1 MANQNRYYRTPFAES
16 GNKAEVPN
24 VSVGG
29 AVAYDTGFGPD
40 YELPQGTVNRKRI
53 ERDLYNGM
61 HNGITKN
68 LKQWQ
73 ENLYPTWIE
82 DDGTGAAFAYDEGM
96 IVNHDGDNWI
106 SNEAANQEEPG
117 SGSKWAAYLPS
128 KNTLQGLSGL
138 TSPSDLA
145 QRHRIE
151 TTVAEI
157 ATGVFKV
164 GALLEVADRGGAA
177 FNVEIGAANG
187 YNQINAGGG
196 NVAVLQ
202 RNENNS
208 YTPTAFGF
216 PQGGAT
222 DSYSAWLA
230 YLASGLTYFDWDNG
244 TYALSDFVQINTGTT
259 HNFAGTKLKALGAN
273 KVLRAGF
280 ADDWAITGN
289 LTLLGTGDGSG
300 EATEDAT
307 ILFELED
314 NKRWLVENVTCLDS
328 LGKAFYFKGDSASRA
343 EKGRMNNCYSYR
355 CQKGW
360 DMEANGSTE
369 YNTFSNCGAVSNF
382 IGVKT
387 GAGNIRWI
395 GGVITDNARNVELVA
410 GDNHL
415 HGKMIGVAI
424 NHATSENL
432 LATDISLGF
441 GFVGCDFYGDDA
453 NAGRITLNNSQGISI
468 SNGLLDCRVQIE
480 AGLGTITGENKIIN
494 MTIAGTNA
502 SYQGDL
508 SRLVSHGHT
517 GIAGI
522 DAKAFNRIQPLAIA
536 LNGDWS
542 GSLSL
547 IYSPSSNEVSLEGS
561 VSGGTAVNIATIPE
575 GFRPSRTIQL
585 AIDASGGYGAV
596 SINHTT
602 GEVRFEVGP
611 NSAVRLDSCRWQ
623 AWQ

>member
-1 MANQNRYYRTPFAES
+1 MAVSTISDLVAATAVNNGDEFILRQGGEDKRVTKVNLVAGVQIQNL
-16 GNKAEVPN
+16 G
-24 VSVGG
+24 
-29 AVAYDTGFGPD
+29 
-40 YELPQGTVNRKRI
+40 
-53 ERDLYNGM
+53 
-61 HNGITKN
+61 
-68 LKQWQ
+68 
-73 ENLYPTWIE
+73 
-82 DDGTGAAFAYDEGM
+82 
-96 IVNHDGDNWI
+96 
-106 SNEAANQEEPG
+106 
-117 SGSKWAAYLPS
+117 
-128 KNTLQGLSGL
+128 GL

-145 QRHRIE
+145 QRHRIK

-157 ATGVFKV
+157 ATGVFKIDD
-164 GALLEVADRGGAA
+164 LLEVTDRGGAA
-177 FNVEIGAANG
+177 FDVKTGVANG
-187 YNQINAGGG
+187 YNKINAGGG

-208 YTPTAFGF
+208 YTPIAFGF

-280 ADDWAITGN
+280 AEDWAVTGN
-289 LTLLGTGDGSG
+289 LTLLGTGDGSDQV
-300 EATEDAT
+300 AEDTT

-314 NKRWLVENVTCLDS
+314 NKRWLVENVLCLDS

-369 YNTFSNCGAVSNF
+369 YNTFSNCGAVDNF
-382 IGVKT
+382 IGVRT
-387 GAGNIRWI
+387 GAGNIRWL
-395 GGVITDNARNVELVA
+395 GGVITDNARNVELIA

-415 HGKMIGVAI
+415 HGKMIGTAI

-432 LATDISLGF
+432 LATNVSNGF

-480 AGLGTITGENKIIN
+480 TGLGTITGENKIID
-494 MTIAGTNA
+494 MTIAGVNA

-508 SRLVSHGHT
+508 SKLVSHGHI
-517 GIAGI
+517 GLGAI
-522 DAKAFNRIQPLAIA
+522 DAKAFNRLQPIPLTLLGTWGGA
-536 LNGDWS
+536 LNMT
-542 GSLSL
+542 
-547 IYSPSSNEVSLEGS
+547 YNPSSNIVRLEGTVSNGAALTIANIPVGFRPKTTIQLPIDANGGYGS
-561 VSGGTAVNIATIPE
+561 VS
-575 GFRPSRTIQL
+575 
-585 AIDASGGYGAV
+585 
-596 SINHTT
+596 INSST
-602 GEVRFEVGP
+602 GDLVFEVGSG
-611 NSAVRLDSCRWQ
+611 SAVRLDACSWQ